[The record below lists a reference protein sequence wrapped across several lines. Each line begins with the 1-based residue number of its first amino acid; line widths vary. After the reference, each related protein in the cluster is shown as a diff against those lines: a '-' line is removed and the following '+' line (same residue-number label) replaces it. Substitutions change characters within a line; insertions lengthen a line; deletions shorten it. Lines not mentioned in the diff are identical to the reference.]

1 MTKWQCR
8 CEKHW
13 CRVETSVVTPDS
25 CLYDRHTNP
34 RWKRVDEPPLKDAP
48 PFTRDEQSVTYDR
61 NRIDIINLGN
71 DVFQLFE
78 TDKNQDAILRTHEA
92 NLLEM
97 AGNLAA
103 LKERMDL
110 QDDKILNLAGG
121 LDKIEERVVLL
132 ENYKRWMQESTEGVI
147 HSLLERVEALEN
159 QPCAAAID
167 HLNLRQHVKK
177 LEHQMKL
184 MARHTHE
191 TFLPKTR
198 EDEQ

>member
-13 CRVETSVVTPDS
+13 CRVETSGVTPDS

-48 PFTRDEQSVTYDR
+48 PFKQDDEHEPRVRVWLGDQHERDIQ
-61 NRIDIINLGN
+61 
-71 DVFQLFE
+71 
-78 TDKNQDAILRTHEA
+78 
-92 NLLEM
+92 EM

-159 QPCAAAID
+159 QPYAAAID